1 MIINCPKCKS
11 ELDLPDEAAGY
22 RVECD
27 CCGQKFEARDAVFD
41 KGMEYCAEA
50 EKAQAGGQIGNAMA
64 HWAKAHNFLKA
75 ASEAGHKDALFM
87 SGVSGIAQSQK
98 FQDEVNDAPASA
110 KSAVAL
116 LFWYWQYGKTLDGD
130 TKQRYYEFR
139 NSREEKLDDASLNF
153 LLAEYEGMKSAA
165 DVERLNG
172 VVEKRRAAAA
182 TASAQKP
189 SLLSQYV
196 MPDGAPD
203 DRPKYES
210 EVIEDNPF
218 MTTNGFA
225 SAKLTCGRCKTP
237 FIAAYRKSVNLT
249 DNHSIKYAIENGSYF
264 RFTCPHCKN
273 SATFGFRMMVY
284 DVMKRY
290 FIRSFDNL
298 QSMLSVHKNRSTLQ
312 GSQWGFPDEFLPFV
326 RHRLV
331 LGHQGLIEKVS
342 IFDEGLDDYT
352 IESLKQIIA
361 QNNQA
366 NGYIA
371 KDIYFDKREKNDLI
385 FHVFLADGRQALS
398 KIAMDMYTRIKKV
411 YEETGKMTEGVFR
424 WVDRQTMNGQYADM
438 DNWWAPDE
446 EPPKRTQPVQ
456 QQQRQEEKRP
466 LQPGDVFTLKFGG
479 GNEIRFRWCPPGRFS
494 MGDTFGGGWGV
505 QPRSVTLTRGFWIA
519 ETPITKAQ
527 YKAVMG
533 KSHKDGEGDLPMT
546 DMAWSDCVKFCE
558 GFSTILGSDYKMD
571 LPTEAQWEYAARAG
585 TTGDY
590 GTNYRASKDYNDDLP
605 ILGQF
610 AWTASN
616 SGDHA
621 HPVGQKKPNNWGIYD
636 MLGNVYEF
644 VKDTY
649 TDNQKRLEENTIDPC
664 IMNVRRNSS
673 GIMRGGCYY
682 KDAQNC
688 SVWERREVGKYGSY
702 HIGFRTVI
710 VQRR

>member
-1 MIINCPKCKS
+1 MIINCPKCKT
-11 ELDLPDEAAGY
+11 ELELPDEAAGY

-27 CCGQKFEARDAVFD
+27 CCGQKFEARDAVFS
-41 KGMEYCAEA
+41 KGMEISAEA
-50 EKAQAGGQIGNAMA
+50 EKAQSAGQSGNATANWAAA
-64 HWAKAHNFLKA
+64 HSYFKA
-75 ASEAGHKDALFM
+75 AAEAGHPDSLFM
-87 SGVSGIAQSQK
+87 SGVSEIAASQK
-98 FQDEVNDAPASA
+98 FQDEMSDAPQSA

-116 LFWYWQYGKTLDGD
+116 LFWYWKNGKQLDAD
-130 TKQRYYEFR
+130 TKQRYAAFR
-139 NSREEKLDDASLNF
+139 SAREEQLDDASLNF
-153 LLAEYEGMKSAA
+153 LVSEYESMNSAA
-165 DVERLNG
+165 DVERLKAILEN
-172 VVEKRRAAAA
+172 RRAAAA
-182 TASAQKP
+182 AAAAKEASV
-189 SLLSQYV
+189 LSQYV
-196 MPDGAPD
+196 VPDGAQS
-203 DRPKYES
+203 DRPECES
-210 EVIEDNPF
+210 EVMEDNPF
-218 MTTNGFA
+218 VATDGFV
-225 SAKLTCGRCKTP
+225 STKLTCGKCGKS
-237 FIAAYRKSVNLT
+237 FMVAHRKSVNLT
-249 DNHSIKYAIENGSYF
+249 DNFTIKCAIKDGTYF
-264 RFTCPHCKN
+264 NFTCPHCKN
-273 SATFGFRMMVY
+273 SAAFGFRMMVY

-298 QSMLSVHKNRSTLQ
+298 ESMLSIHKKHSTLQ

-331 LGHQGLIEKVS
+331 LGHWGLIEKVS
-342 IFDEGLDDYT
+342 IFEAGLDDYT
-352 IESLKQIIA
+352 IEMLKQA
-361 QNNQA
+361 L
-366 NGYIA
+366 
-371 KDIYFDKREKNDLI
+371 EKNQIGQPAKFILFDHLDGEKLY
-385 FHVFLADGRQALS
+385 FNVALQDGRGAIAHVS
-398 KIAMDMYTRIKKV
+398 KDMYARAKAVIDG
-411 YEETGKMTEGVFR
+411 TGKLTEGVFR
-424 WVDRQTMNGQYADM
+424 WVDKQLMSGQNPDM

-446 EPPKRTQPVQ
+446 EPPKRTQPV

-479 GNEIRFRWCPPGRFS
+479 DKEIRFRWCPPGRFS

-505 QPRSVTLTRGFWIA
+505 TPRSVTLTRGFWIA

-533 KSHKDGEGDLPMT
+533 KDHKDGEGNLPMT
-546 DMAWSDCVKFCE
+546 DMTWSDCVKFCE

-616 SGDHA
+616 SDNHA

-649 TDNQKRLEENTIDPC
+649 TDNQKRLEESTIDPC